1 MRYPSKYIL
10 ITDLDDAKSGI
21 STNDKTT
28 PQTDSIA
35 VENNLGNPSSMHL
48 PSSISTKLPERVW
61 QDCLL
66 NSLNITQTTSSPV
79 IGIVKEEQNNLST
92 GGGNINN
99 NEPNSIW
106 NFTDPTHKTSCVC
119 IK

>member
-21 STNDKTT
+21 STSDKTT

-35 VENNLGNPSSMHL
+35 VENNLGNPLSMHL
-48 PSSISTKLPERVW
+48 PASISTKLPERVW

-66 NSLNITQTTSSPV
+66 NSVNSTQTSAQKDATS
-79 IGIVKEEQNNLST
+79 EQSNLSS
-92 GGGNINN
+92 GNINN

-106 NFTDPTHKTSCVC
+106 DFTDPTHKTSCVC

>member
-21 STNDKTT
+21 STSDKTT
-28 PQTDSIA
+28 QQTDSIA
-35 VENNLGNPSSMHL
+35 VENNLGNPLSMHL
-48 PSSISTKLPERVW
+48 PPSISTKLPERVW

-66 NSLNITQTTSSPV
+66 NSV
-79 IGIVKEEQNNLST
+79 NLSQTSAAANLQKDVT
-92 GGGNINN
+92 GEQSNLSSGNTNN
-99 NEPNSIW
+99 NESNSIW
-106 NFTDPTHKTSCVC
+106 DFTDPTHKTSCVC

>member
-21 STNDKTT
+21 STNDKTS

-35 VENNLGNPSSMHL
+35 VENNLGHPSSMHL
-48 PSSISTKLPERVW
+48 PASISTKLPERVW

-66 NSLNITQTTSSPV
+66 NSASIQQTCVNLQKDSTN
-79 IGIVKEEQNNLST
+79 EQNLSS
-92 GGGNINN
+92 GNINN
-99 NEPNSIW
+99 NETNSIW
-106 NFTDPTHKTSCVC
+106 DFADPTHKTSCVC